1 MSFIVALTLLC
12 SVMTSYSSVI
22 CPDAE
27 TECPDSST
35 CCLMSNNKYGCC
47 PLPNA
52 TCCSDK
58 THCCPNGFS
67 CDPTSQTCYRGK
79 ERILMSLKVS
89 ARPKSFNGVLCP
101 DGQSECPDGSTC
113 CRLSSGQYGCCPL
126 PKAVC
131 CSDHIHCCPNG
142 YTCDTSGGTCNKGL
156 SIVPMVKKLQSKPLK
171 GVICPDGTSECP
183 DGSTCCILSSGQYG
197 CCPLPNAVC
206 CSDHI
211 HCCPNG
217 YTCDTS
223 GGTCNK
229 GLSVVPMV
237 KKLKAKNLRSV
248 TCPDETSECPDGNT
262 CCKLSSGQY
271 GCCPLPNAVC
281 CSDHIHCCPNGY
293 TCDTSGGTCNKGLS
307 VVPMVTKLKAKKLRS
322 VTCPDGTS
330 ECPDGSTC
338 CKLSSGQY
346 GCCPL
351 PKAVCCSDNVHCCPS
366 GYTCDTG
373 AGICTKGSSMIAM
386 MRKVNSR
393 KIVKKTFNRDCPD
406 QSQCLYYETCCL
418 MESGCYGCCPLPNA
432 VCCPDHQH
440 CCPNGYNCD
449 KYSNTCYASAKIIP
463 WIPHRPSE
471 QKIHSDGSVKCK
483 DGSECNSGE
492 TCCETTSKKYA
503 CCPLPSAVCCSDKEH
518 CCPAGYTCDEQGNKC
533 TRGARVVPMVAKSPS
548 RNPLKFKSVP
558 IKVSPTP
565 TVVDSVVRFVPNDSK
580 DECNCG
586 LYKTCCNV
594 SKGQT
599 YCCPLPNA
607 SCCSDGRHCC
617 PQGFTCD
624 SSKGCIK
631 K

>member
-1 MSFIVALTLLC
+1 
-12 SVMTSYSSVI
+12 MTSYSSVI

-89 ARPKSFNGVLCP
+89 ARPKMDNQNVLMEVLAADCLL
-101 DGQSECPDGSTC
+101 DNMDVVLYQRRC
-113 CRLSSGQYGCCPL
+113 
-126 PKAVC
+126 AVL
-131 CSDHIHCCPNG
+131 II
-142 YTCDTSGGTCNKGL
+142 
-156 SIVPMVKKLQSKPLK
+156 SIAVQMVIRVTQVVERAIK
-171 GVICPDGTSECP
+171 
-183 DGSTCCILSSGQYG
+183 
-197 CCPLPNAVC
+197 AVC

-393 KIVKKTFNRDCPD
+393 KIEKSLTLLFSFPTVKKTFNRDCPD